1 MPMSIST
8 SNQRYCAV
16 PDTEEIDPG
25 AVVWLQLMPLPGT
38 GQRLNAFSNGQ
49 AASLNLNYEY

>member
-1 MPMSIST
+1 MPRSNSIS
-8 SNQRYCAV
+8 NALYCAA
-16 PDTEEIDPG
+16 DTEEIDLG
-25 AVVWLQLMPLPGT
+25 VVVWLQLMPLPGT

>member
-1 MPMSIST
+1 MSIST